1 MKKQVRIVFGILI
14 IILVCFFAKRG
25 LLDFSVKNEIS
36 SEDLEQYSK
45 YYYFNQLTDNQKKI
59 YVAMDKKIQ
68 NLEHII
74 KLGTD
79 DEVIKDAEKALNAI
93 YNDREDY
100 YFLENRYS
108 VINTNLVL
116 ANVHSIKL
124 SYTVEDMA
132 EKEKLD
138 KRLEEATDK
147 FLKDLITQDMTE
159 FEKELAIH
167 DKLVK
172 QVKYF
177 KHEKIEDIPAIK
189 HTLYGAL
196 VEKEAVCDGITRAF
210 KHLLKQVGIESM
222 MVTGTLD
229 NVAHAWNIVKIE
241 DKYYYVDATSDSVEL
256 ENKKTVV
263 HKYFN
268 ITEDALTKTH
278 NLDETF
284 KLPKCT
290 DTKYNYYIYNDY
302 FVKYGDSL
310 RGKLGRIMYY
320 QENSDILEFEVDESY
335 DSQEVVDML
344 YMLDF
349 NNWNSSNITSV
360 KYHSME
366 NVYVFNQK

>member
-1 MKKQVRIVFGILI
+1 MKKLFKIISLISI
-14 IILVCFFAKRG
+14 IILACFFVKRG
-25 LLDFSVKNEIS
+25 LLDFSAKKEIMP
-36 SEDLEQYSK
+36 EENAYYSK
-45 YYYFNQLTDNQKKI
+45 YYYYNILTEEQKKVYI
-59 YVAMDKKIQ
+59 AIDKSIQ
-68 NLEHII
+68 NLETEI
-74 KLGTD
+74 KLGID
-79 DEVIKDAEKALNAI
+79 DGLVKDAEIALNAI

-108 VINTNLVL
+108 IINTNLVL

-124 SYTVEDMA
+124 SYTVEDMT

-290 DTKYNYYIYNDY
+290 DTKCNYYIYNDY

-349 NNWNSSNITSV
+349 NNWNSLNIANI